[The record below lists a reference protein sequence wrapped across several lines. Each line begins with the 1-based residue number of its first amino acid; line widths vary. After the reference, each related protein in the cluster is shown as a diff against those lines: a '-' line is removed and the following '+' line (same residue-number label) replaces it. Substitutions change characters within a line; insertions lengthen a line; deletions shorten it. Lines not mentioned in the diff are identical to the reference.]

1 MTQQT
6 NVTDIAN
13 KIQKLI
19 ALAQDGGATQAEA
32 ATATAKVSALLFAYN
47 LSMADIEASTPT
59 TTPKLPYIKDEME
72 LGAVENGF
80 SFELQKRL
88 ATTLSHHNFCRLIY
102 TDHRARSN
110 GRSKL
115 YTVTLH
121 FIGQEHNV
129 VAVKYLYSFLSE
141 SFIRLAEYDYAKFT
155 KGDRPHRGQFVGS
168 WYRGAIDNIITRLQE
183 QEQESAVQFNTDTTH
198 TASSTALIVIK
209 DKELDDAKAE
219 FFPNIKRL
227 TPWRFGHTN
236 NRAAYKN
243 GYDAADTLS
252 LSNPLDAP
260 EPRAQIR

>member
-59 TTPKLPYIKDEME
+59 TTPKLPYIKDEIDVTKADHGM
-72 LGAVENGF
+72 L
-80 SFELQKRL
+80 FEMRKL
-88 ATTLSHHNFCRLIY
+88 LSSTISNYNFCSCVNTTYR
-102 TDHRARSN
+102 RSN
-110 GRSKL
+110 KTGER
-115 YTVTLH
+115 VHRVVFH

-129 VAVKYLYSFLSE
+129 IAVKYLYTFLSE
-141 SFIRLAEYDYAKFT
+141 SFMRLAAYDYSLYP
-155 KGDRPHRGQFVGS
+155 KGERPNHAQFMKA
-168 WYRGAIDNIITRLQE
+168 WYAGAIGNIAVRLRNQRR
-183 QEQESAVQFNTDTTH
+183 ESETAFDTETH
-198 TASSTALIVIK
+198 TSSSTALMVVK
-209 DKELDDAKAE
+209 GNELKEAE
-219 FFPNIKRL
+219 KTFFPKITTSK
-227 TPWRFGHTN
+227 
-236 NRAAYKN
+236 NRAADNVRNGDAYQS